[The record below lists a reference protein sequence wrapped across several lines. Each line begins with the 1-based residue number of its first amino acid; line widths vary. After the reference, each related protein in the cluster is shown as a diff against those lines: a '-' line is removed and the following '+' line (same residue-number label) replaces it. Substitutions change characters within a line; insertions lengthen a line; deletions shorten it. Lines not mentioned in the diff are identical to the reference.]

1 MPKRIR
7 TKPQTG
13 SDIKTVAVKA
23 LIGSLVGVIL
33 FFALTALASFIL
45 WKTDSDESIYKFV
58 LLLIGAVA
66 SFTGGFVAV
75 RPTRKNGIAVGA
87 LSALPVYLLEILA
100 SVLVSKSGI
109 GVIGW
114 IMLAVQILVAAIG
127 GIIAVNK
134 RK

>member
-1 MPKRIR
+1 MPKRIW

-87 LSALPVYLLEILA
+87 LSALPVYLIEILA